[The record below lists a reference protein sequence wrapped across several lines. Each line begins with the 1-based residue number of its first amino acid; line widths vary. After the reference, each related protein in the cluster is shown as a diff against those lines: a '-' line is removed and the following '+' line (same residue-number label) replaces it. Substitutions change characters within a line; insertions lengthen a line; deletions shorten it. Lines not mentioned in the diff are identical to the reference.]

1 MTAKIKQDS
10 EFKSIYTA
18 RVTFSADA
26 FRRGAKVQYSVFSP
40 LKKLFLLLLG
50 FAMVIVGAFVMGGKT
65 TVSILIIAAGC
76 FIVTGINAGANNLA
90 DKAIKSMNGVY
101 PTVNYYFGADCFK
114 HSTTPEL
121 ELSYSSVLRLVQDD
135 RYLYIYEK
143 DMTAFLIDKEKV
155 FGKGR
160 VEGFMEF
167 MTKKTGREWIFPMTV
182 KYLKISRIKAF
193 LSETKKDKKSSAS
206 FDGER
211 LSGRH

>member
-1 MTAKIKQDS
+1 MAARNNQDN

-26 FRRGAKVQYSVFSP
+26 FKRGAKVQASVFSAGRR
-40 LKKLFLLLLG
+40 LFLLLLG
-50 FAMVIVGAFVMGGKT
+50 FAMVIIGAFVMGGKT
-65 TVSILIIAAGC
+65 VLSVLIVAAGC
-76 FIVTGINAGANNLA
+76 FLVTGVNAGANSLA

-101 PTVNYYFGADCFK
+101 PTVNYFFGADCFK
-114 HSTTPEL
+114 HSTTPGL

-167 MTKKTGREWIFPMTV
+167 MVKKTGREWIWPMTI
-182 KYLKISRIKAF
+182 KYLKINNIKAF
-193 LSETKKDKKSSAS
+193 LAETKKDEKASAS
-206 FDGER
+206 FEGER